1 MKRILPLLVLLACGE
16 AKPPE
21 PCGPVAQVTAP
32 VGEAVTVEEVC
43 FNDPEGGALTLAVTS
58 QDPDVVTAGL
68 RGNSVWVRGEK
79 PGTTTVK
86 VTATNPEN
94 LTGTL
99 DFSVAVP
106 NRPPTG
112 SIADMTLPT
121 GVDPVIDLA
130 KHYSDPDGQ
139 PLTYTASSSAQ
150 AVVSVDVT
158 GSFLQLATSS
168 AGRSEISVTVSD
180 GEGDHTD
187 MFNVTVEQAFFSD
200 DFASAASLDN
210 YEITDSTTDAA
221 IEDSRLVV
229 TQAHDDFFPLV
240 TREFGGVAENLI
252 VDAALR
258 PSANGMA
265 GFWVLT
271 GDERY
276 QVYAFL
282 IGEADL
288 GLGTFDWHFAYW
300 DATANGG
307 TGGWLASPDW
317 SLGESEDIDVDVTA
331 TVSLSLT
338 DDDGLNVFLNGEE
351 IIEPRTGSFLLNK
364 AVGLTLMTWPTPN
377 ASGTPVSR
385 MGWVGFRAEEF
396 TEDEDDGP
404 QAYPLPDLAKLK
416 IKPVQRR

>member
-21 PCGPVAQVTAP
+21 PCGPVAQVTVP
-32 VGEAVTVEEVC
+32 VDETVTVEEVC
-43 FNDPEGGALTLAVTS
+43 FNDPGGGALTLAVTS
-58 QDPDVVTAGL
+58 QDPEIVTAGDNE
-68 RGNSVWVRGEK
+68 GKVWVRGEK

-86 VTATNPEN
+86 VTATNQEN
-94 LTGTL
+94 QTGTL

-150 AVVSVDVT
+150 AVVSVEVT
-158 GSFLQLATSS
+158 GSFLQLATSR

-229 TQAHDDFFPLV
+229 TQAHDDFYPLV
-240 TREFGGVAENLI
+240 VREFGGVAENLT
-252 VDAALR
+252 VDVALR
-258 PSANGMA
+258 PSATGLA

-276 QVYAFL
+276 QVYVFL
-282 IGEADL
+282 VGEADI
-288 GLGTFDWHFAYW
+288 GLGTFDWHFAWW
-300 DATANGG
+300 DATQ
-307 TGGWLASPDW
+307 GGWVASDDW

-331 TVSLSLT
+331 IVSLSLT

-364 AVGLTLMTWPTPN
+364 AVALALMTWPHPDDT
-377 ASGTPVSR
+377 GTWVSR